1 VFPETAGILKGDG
14 MIRSLIFDFDGLILD
29 TEQSELQTWR
39 EIYAEYGASL
49 PLEKWAL
56 CIGSGAESF
65 DVYGYLEMQ
74 VGQPVQREEIT
85 IRRRKRH
92 HEIIATKT
100 ALPGVEVY
108 LSDARRLGLKVGLA
122 SSSSRQWVY
131 GHLSRLG
138 LAAHFDCIKCGDEVV
153 HKKPDPELYLTV
165 LNELGVEAKQAI
177 ALEDSPNGV
186 RAAQRAGI
194 FCVAVP
200 NLVTCQLPLD
210 HADLRLAS
218 LADLPL
224 EDLIA
229 EVESRRER
237 AGEQLR
243 QQ

>member
-1 VFPETAGILKGDG
+1 

-74 VGQPVQREEIT
+74 AGQPIQREEIT
-85 IRRRKRH
+85 IKRRKRYQ
-92 HEIIATKT
+92 ELIVTET
-100 ALPGVEVY
+100 VLPGIEAY
-108 LSDARRLGLKVGLA
+108 LSDAKRLGLKVGLA

-131 GHLSRLG
+131 GHLLRLG
-138 LAAHFDCIKCGDEVV
+138 LTAHFDCIKCGDEVT

-165 LNELGVEAKQAI
+165 LNELGVEAEQAI

-200 NLVTCQLPLD
+200 NPVTCQLPLD

-229 EVESRRER
+229 EVERRREQ